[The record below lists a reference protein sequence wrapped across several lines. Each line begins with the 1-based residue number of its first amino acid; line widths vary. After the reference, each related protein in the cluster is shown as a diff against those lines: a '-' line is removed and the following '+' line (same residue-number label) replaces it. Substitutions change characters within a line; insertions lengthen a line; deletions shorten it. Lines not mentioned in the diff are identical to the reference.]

1 MATLHLKLDDYKSVK
16 EESYEVNSIENI
28 DTYLNQYFAKYN
40 YVETEET
47 TDYTLY
53 MFKEAVLRIS
63 ITKNEKDYGIT
74 ALRSIIAH
82 QQITYFV

>member
-40 YVETEET
+40 YMETEET